1 MKYIHFSDEV
11 VFGDV
16 RNELCSDNIHNSIF
30 HCHLQ
35 FSSSCFP
42 LNLFSPN
49 LVEIVCV
56 VSTESGSRWGERGGI
71 QSSKWQN
78 IIMQRKCI
86 CCGHFPAVINKNN
99 VGMENHQGGR
109 LTNPRVWNESFISSW
124 RARAV
129 LWGWEGEWWRGLG
142 TGWRITRGLVPLP
155 PSTTTT
161 S

>member
-16 RNELCSDNIHNSIF
+16 RKELCSDIHNSTF
-30 HCHLQ
+30 HCHPE

-99 VGMENHQGGR
+99 VGMDNLQA
-109 LTNPRVWNESFISSW
+109 SW
-124 RARAV
+124 SVDKSKSLKRKFYF
-129 LWGWEGEWWRGLG
+129 LLEGEGGAVRVG
-142 TGWRITRGLVPLP
+142 R
-155 PSTTTT
+155 
-161 S
+161 